1 MAAMLNSFL
10 GNLDKIPEY
19 IDECK
24 RMNIEILK
32 PDINRSYTKFTVDDG
47 KIRFG
52 LGSIKNVGLAAV
64 DTIVAN
70 REENGDYLSF
80 TDFCERMEGEAVN
93 KKCIE
98 SLIKAGAFD
107 NFAETRSTLMASF
120 EDIIDTISGASR
132 KNIQGQVS
140 MFDMAMPQ
148 TDSSKDDL

>member
-32 PDINRSYTKFTVDDG
+32 PDINRSYTKFTVDGG
-47 KIRFG
+47 KIG
-52 LGSIKNVGLAAV
+52 LGSISVGLAAV

-70 REENGDYLSF
+70 REKNGEYISF
-80 TDFCERMEGEAVN
+80 THFLRMEGEAVN

-120 EDIIDTISGASR
+120 EDIIDTISGAS
-132 KNIQGQVS
+132 KY
-140 MFDMAMPQ
+140 
-148 TDSSKDDL
+148 SKIYKAKS

>member
-1 MAAMLNSFL
+1 MSICREAASGNSLGNLENLVRCL

-70 REENGDYLSF
+70 REKNGEYISF

-120 EDIIDTISGASR
+120 EDIID
-132 KNIQGQVS
+132 VS
-140 MFDMAMPQ
+140 LFSLYCDV
-148 TDSSKDDL
+148 